1 MQGKVPLP
9 IRLAGL
15 AALLAG
21 VIFILI
27 QPFHPADRI
36 DSLTTPAWTATQ
48 SLKFVMSVLFLFGVS
63 GLYARQ
69 LRESGWLGLAGFIAL
84 FGSWALQAAYVFANA
99 FIAPVLVSI
108 APEFVTSWLGII
120 NGDAATVDLAAL
132 PGLYGVAGILYLLGG
147 LLFGLATYFAKVFP
161 KAPALLLAIG
171 AVLPI
176 VLGPVMPHPLD
187 RLLAVPVGLGLAWLG
202 YLLFHSRAG

>member
-1 MQGKVPLP
+1 MHQTAPLP
-9 IRLAGL
+9 LRLSGL

-27 QPFHPADRI
+27 QPFHPADHI
-36 DSLTTPAWTATQ
+36 DSLGTPAWTITQ

-63 GLYARQ
+63 GLYGRQ
-69 LRESGWLGLAGFIAL
+69 LRASGWLGLIGFIAL
-84 FGSWALQAAYVFANA
+84 FASWALQAAYVFANA
-99 FIAPVLVSI
+99 FIAPVLVGV

-120 NGDAATVDLAAL
+120 NGDAATVDLGVL
-132 PGLYGVAGILYLLGG
+132 PGLYGVAGMLYLLGG

-161 KAPALLLAIG
+161 KAPALLLAVG

-176 VLGPVMPHPLD
+176 ALGPVMAHPLD

-202 YLLFHSRAG
+202 SLLVRAQAA